1 MMKRSVTSLNNNVG
15 QKLYP
20 NMLAPLDLGWTTI
33 RNRVLMGSMHTGL
46 EEEKCHPH
54 EKMAAFFAERARG
67 NVGVIVTGGV
77 SPNMVGKVHPFA
89 GKLTTRKEASDYKI
103 VTDAVRE
110 ANADT
115 KMCMQI
121 LHAGRYAYSPI
132 AAAPSS
138 VGSPISMF
146 KKYGIKPVTMPSW
159 YVKKTIRDYVRCAEL
174 AKEAGFHGV
183 EVMGSEGYL
192 INEFIVPYTNH
203 RKDQWGGSY
212 ENRIRFPLEIVRGIR
227 EALGK
232 EFIIIYRLSMLD
244 LVPNGS
250 TQAEVFELAEKI
262 CAAGASIINTG
273 IGWNESRVP
282 TVASYVPRAGFS
294 WVTKG
299 VRDHLHK
306 QGIKNVP
313 VVASNRIN
321 TPDVAEHLLE
331 KEHADMVSLARPL
344 LADPDFVR
352 KAEAGRSDEIAV
364 CIGCNQ
370 ACLDSVFRRK
380 RATCLMNPFACQET
394 NYELIPTRTPKALAV
409 IGAGPAGISAACT
422 LSDRGHHVVLYEQ
435 SNEVGGAFN
444 LAKKIPGKM
453 EYYNAIRYW
462 EKQLEMRQ
470 DRLVLRMNT
479 LFESKEIKSTTS
491 PWDGLVLCCGS
502 QPRMKTPHHLP
513 GYDHPMVST
522 YLEILT
528 GAVVPGKR
536 VVIIGAGPIAFDVA
550 AFLTQDPNTSIEI
563 TMFNDEWGV
572 ATTELDARGGI
583 GKPFVRRNQR
593 RIDMFSRWDEKCGAS
608 LPPTTGWLRRGLMR
622 KHRVA
627 LMSYVMFG
635 KIDDMGL
642 HFSVKL
648 PDARHGIVE
657 CDSVILCNGVLP
669 NYKLQGEV
677 HEYIYD
683 GAQRRGEIKKEFGM
697 YAAGSCR
704 EAFEHD
710 AARSVQEGLKI
721 GMTL

>member
-273 IGWNESRVP
+273 IGWHEARVP
-282 TVASYVPRAGFS
+282 TIATSVPRAAYT
-294 WVTKG
+294 WVTKS

-313 VVASNRIN
+313 LVTVNRIN
-321 TPDVAEHLLE
+321 TPDVAERVLQDG
-331 KEHADMVSLARPL
+331 HADMVSMARPF
-344 LADPDFVR
+344 LADPHFVR
-352 KAEAGRSDEIAV
+352 KAEEGRAAEINI

-370 ACLDSVFRRK
+370 ACLDHTFRMK
-380 RATCLMNPFACQET
+380 RSSCLVNPFACHET
-394 NYELIPTRTPKALAV
+394 DLVVTKTDKKKKVAV
-409 IGAGPAGISAACT
+409 IGAGPSGVACATT
-422 LSDRGHHVVLYEQ
+422 LVDRGHDVVLFEK
-435 SNEVGGAFN
+435 SKEVGGQFN
-444 LAKKIPGKM
+444 LAKRIPGKL
-453 EYYNAIRYW
+453 EFYDAIKYW
-462 EKQLEMRQ
+462 ETQLELRKKNLEL
-470 DRLVLRMNT
+470 RLGTEFTPDVV
-479 LFESKEIKSTTS
+479 EK
-491 PWDGLVLCCGS
+491 DGFDTIVLCVGS
-502 QPRMKTPHHLP
+502 QPRPINNQVIP
-513 GYDHPMVST
+513 GAEGNTHVVS
-522 YLEILT
+522 YRDVIL
-528 GAVVPGKR
+528 GNVKPGKR
-536 VVIIGAGPIAFDVA
+536 VAIVGAGGIGFDTAVLLTHNPKTAEDIKAF
-550 AFLTQDPNTSIEI
+550 NE
-563 TMFNDEWGV
+563 EWGIDMECKERGSLKKANPHKSDRQV
-572 ATTELDARGGI
+572 TVFQRTEGKVGAKLGATTGWIHRTSLRHHGVNFVAGVQYKKVDADTGALTTSRKKGDKTEETVNDVDTVVMCHGQLPDFRLQTAMQSYNADLAKSGKKSVEVLAAGGCRKAMELDAKRAIREG
-583 GKPFVRRNQR
+583 V
-593 RIDMFSRWDEKCGAS
+593 E
-608 LPPTTGWLRRGLMR
+608 
-622 KHRVA
+622 VA
-627 LMSYVMFG
+627 M
-635 KIDDMGL
+635 KI
-642 HFSVKL
+642 
-648 PDARHGIVE
+648 
-657 CDSVILCNGVLP
+657 
-669 NYKLQGEV
+669 
-677 HEYIYD
+677 
-683 GAQRRGEIKKEFGM
+683 
-697 YAAGSCR
+697 
-704 EAFEHD
+704 
-710 AARSVQEGLKI
+710 
-721 GMTL
+721 